1 MPLGALVTVPE
12 PSPFFVTVRVPTL
25 GVVVNCATTVWL
37 VLIIVTQVPVPLH
50 PPPLQPTKV
59 DPLAVAALKVTDVP
73 LGKPPLQSFP
83 QVIPA
88 GELVTVP
95 VPVPVFE
102 TVRVAVL
109 WGGLNIAVLV

>member
-12 PSPFFVTVRVPTL
+12 PSPFLRTVSVSTL

-37 VLIIVTQVPVPLH
+37 TLITVTQAPVPLH

-59 DPLAVAALKVTDVP
+59 DPLAAAALSVTDEP
-73 LGKPPLQSFP
+73 LRKPALQAGP
-83 QVIPA
+83 QSMPG

-95 VPVPVFE
+95 LPVPVFE

-109 WGGLNIAVLV
+109 WGGLNIAVLL